1 MLKFSLVLDE
11 TPDSDIWIPESVTL
25 EIKPKKRIF
34 VGLLVFTCILLLLL
48 IFLLW
53 YVPMVGLRNIHPS
66 LPLIFSFA
74 LACLAFLMISGG
86 LLLVFTIVRG
96 KDIFL
101 SHKLRGLV
109 AKVLFPLMILMGR
122 IVGISKERVRQSFVE
137 LNNHLIRSNSHRV
150 RPDKLLILLPHCIQ
164 NFECEIKITGN
175 IRNCRGC
182 GKCEIKDLIEL
193 SDQYHLKI
201 AVATGGTLAR
211 RIVLENRPE
220 AIVAVACELDL
231 TTGIQDAYPIPVIGI
246 LNERPNGPC
255 INTKADIEK
264 VRRAILDFVEGPQTS
279 GRSEKL
285 KLHSPHSS
293 DRPAG
298 NALTDHS

>member
-1 MLKFSLVLDE
+1 
-11 TPDSDIWIPESVTL
+11 
-25 EIKPKKRIF
+25 
-34 VGLLVFTCILLLLL
+34 
-48 IFLLW
+48 
-53 YVPMVGLRNIHPS
+53 
-66 LPLIFSFA
+66 
-74 LACLAFLMISGG
+74 
-86 LLLVFTIVRG
+86 
-96 KDIFL
+96 
-101 SHKLRGLV
+101 
-109 AKVLFPLMILMGR
+109 MILMGKV
-122 IVGISKERVRQSFVE
+122 VGISKERVRQSFIE

-164 NFECEIKITGN
+164 NFDCEIKITGN

-182 GKCEIKDLIEL
+182 GKCEIKDLIDL

-220 AIVAVACELDL
+220 AIVAVACEVDL

-264 VRRAILDFVEGPQTS
+264 VRRAIVDFVEGPMSS
-279 GRSEKL
+279 GRPGKL
-285 KLHSPHSS
+285 SIHPS
-293 DRPAG
+293 RPKE
-298 NALTDHS
+298 NPSTDHS

>member
-1 MLKFSLVLDE
+1 M
-11 TPDSDIWIPESVTL
+11 TL
-25 EIKPKKRIF
+25 EIKPQKRIF
-34 VGLLVFTCILLLLL
+34 IGLLVFTCILLFVL

-53 YVPMVGLRNIHPS
+53 YVPIVGLKNIHPS
-66 LPLIFSFA
+66 LPTIFSFA
-74 LACLAFLMISGG
+74 LASLVFLMIFGG
-86 LLLVFTIVRG
+86 LLLVFTILRG

-101 SHKLRGLV
+101 SHKLRGIV
-109 AKVLFPLMILMGR
+109 AKVLFPLMILMGKV
-122 IVGISKERVRQSFVE
+122 VGISKERVRQSFVE
-137 LNNHLIRSNSHRV
+137 LNNHLIRSNRHRV
-150 RPDKLLILLPHCIQ
+150 QPDKLLLLLPHCIQ
-164 NFECEIKITGN
+164 NFDCEIKITGN
-175 IRNCRGC
+175 IRNCKGC

-231 TTGIQDAYPIPVIGI
+231 TAGIQDTYPIPVIGI

-264 VRRAILDFVEGPQTS
+264 VRSAILDFLEGPQ
-279 GRSEKL
+279 
-285 KLHSPHSS
+285 PS
-293 DRPAG
+293 DRSVKPKIDPSHPFDG
-298 NALTDHS
+298 HRGKSSRG

>member
-1 MLKFSLVLDE
+1 ME
-11 TPDSDIWIPESVTL
+11 N
-25 EIKPKKRIF
+25 KPQKRIF
-34 VGLLVFTCILLLLL
+34 IGLLVFTCILLLLL

-53 YVPMVGLRNIHPS
+53 YVPIVGLRNIHPS

-74 LACLAFLMISGG
+74 LAFLIFLMISGG

-101 SHKLRGLV
+101 SQKLRGLV

-164 NFECEIKITGN
+164 DFECEIKITGN

-264 VRRAILDFVEGPQTS
+264 VKRAIIDFIEGPKPS
-279 GRSEKL
+279 GRSERL
-285 KLHSPHSS
+285 NLDSSHSS
-293 DRPAG
+293 DRPEG
-298 NALTDHS
+298 NPPTDHS

>member
-1 MLKFSLVLDE
+1 M
-11 TPDSDIWIPESVTL
+11 
-25 EIKPKKRIF
+25 EIKPQKRIF
-34 VGLLVFTCILLLLL
+34 VGLLVFTCVILLFL

-53 YVPMVGLRNIHPS
+53 YVPMVGLRNIHPF
-66 LPLIFSFA
+66 LPLVFSFA
-74 LACLAFLMISGG
+74 LALLVLLMISGG
-86 LLLVFTIVRG
+86 LLLVFTILRG
-96 KDIFL
+96 KDLFL

-109 AKVLFPLMILMGR
+109 AKVLFPLMILMGKV
-122 IVGISKERVRQSFVE
+122 VGISKERVRQSFIE

-164 NFECEIKITGN
+164 DFDCEIKITGN

-264 VRRAILDFVEGPQTS
+264 VRRAIMDFVEGPPSS
-279 GRSEKL
+279 GRPEKL
-285 KLHSPHSS
+285 NMDPP
-293 DRPAG
+293 RPME
-298 NALTDHS
+298 NPPTDPS

>member
-1 MLKFSLVLDE
+1 M
-11 TPDSDIWIPESVTL
+11 
-25 EIKPKKRIF
+25 KPKKRIF
-34 VGLLVFTCILLLLL
+34 IGLLVFTCILLLLL
-48 IFLLW
+48 ILLVW

-66 LPLIFSFA
+66 LPPIFSFA
-74 LACLAFLMISGG
+74 LAFLVFLMISGG

-96 KDIFL
+96 RDIFL

-164 NFECEIKITGN
+164 DFECEIKITGN
-175 IRNCRGC
+175 IRNCKGC
-182 GKCEIKDLIEL
+182 GKCEIKDLIQL

-264 VRRAILDFVEGPQTS
+264 VRRAILDFVEGPQSS

-285 KLHSPHSS
+285 NIGSPPSS
-293 DRPAG
+293 DRAVKNSPM
-298 NALTDHS
+298 DHS

>member
-1 MLKFSLVLDE
+1 ME
-11 TPDSDIWIPESVTL
+11 N
-25 EIKPKKRIF
+25 KPQKRIF
-34 VGLLVFTCILLLLL
+34 VGLLAFTCVILLVFT
-48 IFLLW
+48 FLLW
-53 YVPMVGLRNIHPS
+53 YVPMVGLRNIHSS
-66 LPLIFSFA
+66 LPLIFSFI
-74 LACLAFLMISGG
+74 LAFFVLLVISGG

-101 SHKLRGLV
+101 SQKLRGLV
-109 AKVLFPLMILMGR
+109 AKVLFPLMILMGKV
-122 IVGISKERVRQSFVE
+122 VGISKERVRQSFVE

-150 RPDKLLILLPHCIQ
+150 RPDRLLILLPHCIQ
-164 NFECEIKITGN
+164 DFDCEIKITGN

-220 AIVAVACELDL
+220 AIVAVACEVDL
-231 TTGIQDAYPIPVIGI
+231 TTGIQDTYPIPVIGI

-255 INTKADIEK
+255 INTKVNIEK
-264 VRRAILDFVEGPQTS
+264 VRKAIMDLVESPQRP
-279 GRSEKL
+279 GRSEKR
-285 KLHSPHSS
+285 KIHPPSPSE
-293 DRPAG
+293 RPME
-298 NALTDHS
+298 NSPVDHS

>member
-1 MLKFSLVLDE
+1 LYE
-11 TPDSDIWIPESVTL
+11 ISDFDFRILERIAL
-25 EIKPKKRIF
+25 EIEPKKRIF
-34 VGLLVFTCILLLLL
+34 IGLLVFTCILLLLL

-66 LPLIFSFA
+66 LPLIFSLV
-74 LACLAFLMISGG
+74 LAFLVFLMISGG

-101 SHKLRGLV
+101 SQKLRGLV
-109 AKVLFPLMILMGR
+109 AKVLFPFMILMGR

-164 NFECEIKITGN
+164 DFDCQIKITGN
-175 IRNCRGC
+175 IRNCKGC

-264 VRRAILDFVEGPQTS
+264 VRRAILDFVEGPRPS
-279 GRSEKL
+279 GRSERPIFD
-285 KLHSPHSS
+285 SPHAS

-298 NALTDHS
+298 SPPTDHS

>member
-1 MLKFSLVLDE
+1 
-11 TPDSDIWIPESVTL
+11 L

-34 VGLLVFTCILLLLL
+34 IGLLVFTCILLLVL

-74 LACLAFLMISGG
+74 LAFLVFLMISGG

-109 AKVLFPLMILMGR
+109 AKVLFPFMILMGR

-164 NFECEIKITGN
+164 NFDCEIKITGN
-175 IRNCRGC
+175 IRNCKGC
-182 GKCEIKDLIEL
+182 GKCEIKNLIEL

-264 VRRAILDFVEGPQTS
+264 VRRAILDFVEGPPPS
-279 GRSEKL
+279 GRSERL
-285 KLHSPHSS
+285 KLSSPHSS
-293 DRPAG
+293 DMPVG
-298 NALTDHS
+298 NSSTDHS